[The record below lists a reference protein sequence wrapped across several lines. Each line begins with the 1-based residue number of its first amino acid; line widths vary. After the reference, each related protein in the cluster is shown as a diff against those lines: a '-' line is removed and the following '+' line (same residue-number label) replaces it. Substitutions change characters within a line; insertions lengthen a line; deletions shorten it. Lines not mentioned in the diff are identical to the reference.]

1 MARDK
6 LKIKILQ
13 EKEGVYEKVDI
24 DLFDFLENS
33 SESEPILVVSDISLP
48 KGKIRPLPNFSKVYS
63 DAKIFNSGVWRI
75 TPDSVLP
82 NGISELICLY
92 SISSIGDL
100 IGVLPH
106 STKTV
111 RVRNSILTSVMKT
124 DKEFELAQKF
134 IQQHPGVSVIDKHG
148 NTLAQITS
156 EKLDLKNEKTS
167 VAPKQDTAEIIRLPK
182 KTPDWICA
190 DDFVKYVKENN
201 ILTQLGKEELK
212 RYFKQARSA
221 KAGLNLESCQMWLA
235 DDVQVSCVKAKDI
248 DKIVKYIQQQE
259 AAKAAPKK
267 TEEKTPVK
275 KTAKTTANTETST
288 QETPRTCCLK
298 EKTVEKTEIKKYM
311 KKSVKKAV
319 EKKCGNNKVF
329 QDFLQT
335 INNVN
340 LMPRETDT
348 NILNIN
354 DQGVISPISS
364 LDFKCGTCISQ
375 PLPNS
380 NAARVIWVIKGNDL
394 IAIKYFPSH
403 DGKNQLEYK
412 NYFRNI
418 PDEDIPEIEDCID
431 IQTLIHDSGNTP
443 PPGGGNGDDDNDNK
457 TKKKPQIESH
467 EENSAETPTDIIKS
481 FEVETATEPDAAPSE
496 PNDVANQ
503 ETESKKWVDIT
514 SVAYEFNQEYN
525 LTQRKADR
533 LVRGISEEKDISKK
547 IKYANVLVELLKA
560 QKRLEE
566 KIKKL
571 EEINRAIKELNTKS
585 K

>member
-6 LKIKILQ
+6 LNIRILQ
-13 EKEGVYEKVDI
+13 EKEGVYENVDI

-33 SESEPILVVSDISLP
+33 SDSEPILVVSDIHLP
-48 KGKIRPLPNFSKVYS
+48 KGKKRPLPNFSKVYS
-63 DAKIFNSGVWRI
+63 DAKIFNSGDWRI

-106 STKTV
+106 STEIV
-111 RVRNSILTSVMKT
+111 RVRNNIFNNIAKKEDVSIAKS
-124 DKEFELAQKF
+124 FIELY
-134 IQQHPGVSVIDKHG
+134 PDVVVYDERG

-201 ILTQLGKEELK
+201 ILTQLSKEELK
-212 RYFKQARSA
+212 RYFQQARSP
-221 KAGLNLESCQMWLA
+221 KAGLNLESCQMWLP
-235 DDVQVSCVKAKDI
+235 DDKQVSCVKAKYI

-275 KTAKTTANTETST
+275 KTAKTTVNTETST
-288 QETPRTCCLK
+288 QEIPRTCCLK

-560 QKRLEE
+560 QKQLEE